1 MKDKAEQYVERNMN
15 MRLSVGR
22 ILLKFPLDLAVEKI
36 YFGQTERDT
45 MLYADAIQ
53 VNVALSKLLYKEI
66 EVRRLIVENA
76 AIHFGDSLSG
86 LDMNVAV
93 KELNLRVDRLN
104 LARQEAEIPYVSLRG
119 WERANQRIQPGAG
132 ILPVGGL
139 RSGRSRWIVL
149 IIVCR
154 ACLWVNF
161 MPEWVRRY

>member
-1 MKDKAEQYVERNMN
+1 MRFLRKLFIYILRTILTIFSLIVLVMILLYIPAVQDFVKDKAEQYVERNMN

-76 AIHFGDSLSG
+76 TFIS
-86 LDMNVAV
+86 N
-93 KELNLRVDRLN
+93 
-104 LARQEAEIPYVSLRG
+104 
-119 WERANQRIQPGAG
+119 
-132 ILPVGGL
+132 
-139 RSGRSRWIVL
+139 
-149 IIVCR
+149 
-154 ACLWVNF
+154 
-161 MPEWVRRY
+161 PESESPK